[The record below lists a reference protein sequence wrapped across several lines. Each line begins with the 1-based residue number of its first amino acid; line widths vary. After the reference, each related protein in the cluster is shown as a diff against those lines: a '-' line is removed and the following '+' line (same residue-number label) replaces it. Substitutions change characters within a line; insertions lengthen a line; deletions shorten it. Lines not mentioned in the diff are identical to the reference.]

1 MSATGLSVANVANK
15 NLDWLRGVSPGTI
28 AGLYI
33 KLHTSAGD
41 PGAAGT
47 ANPSA
52 VTTRRQATMNA
63 ASGGQITLNVMSG
76 SYAMTATETIGYF
89 SVWDDPT
96 AGNFLF
102 SGQWTVARAVV
113 NGDTIVITTF
123 VVNNTPLAA

>member
-1 MSATGLSVANVANK
+1 MTVGLSIANIANP
-15 NLDWLRGVSPGTI
+15 NLNWLRGVAPPAI

-33 KLHTSAGD
+33 KLHIGD

-63 ASGGQITLNVMSG
+63 AASGQITLNAMSG
-76 SYAMTATETIGYF
+76 TYAMTTGETISHF
-89 SVWDDPT
+89 SVHDDPT

-102 SGQWTVARAVV
+102 SGAWTTPRAVV
-113 NGDTIVITTF
+113 NGDTIVIQTF

>member
-1 MSATGLSVANVANK
+1 MATGLHTVNIANK

-28 AGLYI
+28 ASLNI
-33 KLHTSAGD
+33 KLHTGD

-47 ANPSA
+47 ANASA
-52 VTTRRQATMNA
+52 VTTRRAATMNA
-63 ASGGQITLNVMSG
+63 ASGGQITLNAMSG
-76 SYAMTATETIGYF
+76 NYAMTATETIGYF

-102 SGQWTVARAVV
+102 SGQWTVARSVV
-113 NGDTIVITTF
+113 NGDTIVIQMF

>member
-1 MSATGLSVANVANK
+1 MPVGLHTVNIANK

-33 KLHTSAGD
+33 KLHTAD

-47 ANPSA
+47 TAPSA

-63 ASGGQITLNVMSG
+63 AASGQITLNAMSG
-76 SYAMTATETIGYF
+76 TYAMTTTETISHF
-89 SVWDDPT
+89 TVWDDAT

-102 SGQWTVARAVV
+102 SGAWTASRAVV
-113 NGDTIVITTF
+113 NGDTIVVQTF

>member
-1 MSATGLSVANVANK
+1 MTVGLHTVNIANK

-28 AGLYI
+28 ASLNI
-33 KLHTSAGD
+33 KLHTGD

-47 ANPSA
+47 ANASA
-52 VTTRRQATMNA
+52 VTTRRAATMNA

-76 SYAMTATETIGYF
+76 SYAMTTTETISHF
-89 SVWDDPT
+89 SVWDDVA

-102 SGQWTVARAVV
+102 SGAWTVARSVV
-113 NGDTIVITTF
+113 NGDTIVVQTF

>member
-1 MSATGLSVANVANK
+1 MTVGLSTANIANK

-28 AGLYI
+28 AGLFI
-33 KLHTSAGD
+33 ALHVGD

-47 ANPSA
+47 ANASA

-63 ASGGQITLNVMSG
+63 ASGGQITLSSMG
-76 SYAMTATETIGYF
+76 GTYAMTATETINNF
-89 SVWDDPT
+89 SVWDAST

-102 SGQWTVARAVV
+102 SGTWTVSRNVV
-113 NGDTIVITTF
+113 NGDTVVVNTF

>member
-1 MSATGLSVANVANK
+1 VTVGLHTVNIANK

-33 KLHTSAGD
+33 KLHTGD

-47 ANPSA
+47 TAPSA
-52 VTTRRQATMNA
+52 TTTRRAATMNA
-63 ASGGQITLNVMSG
+63 AASGQITLNAMSG
-76 SYAMTATETIGYF
+76 SYAMTATESISHF

-102 SGQWTVARAVV
+102 SGAWTVARSVV
-113 NGDTIVITTF
+113 NGDTIVVQTF
-123 VVNNTPLAA
+123 VVSNSPLAA

>member
-1 MSATGLSVANVANK
+1 MTVGLHTVNIANK

-33 KLHTSAGD
+33 KQHVGD

-63 ASGGQITLNVMSG
+63 ASGGQITLNAMSG
-76 SYAMTATETIGYF
+76 TYAMTTSETISHF

-102 SGQWTVARAVV
+102 SGQWTVSRTVV
-113 NGDTIVITTF
+113 NGDTIVIQTF

>member
-1 MSATGLSVANVANK
+1 MAVGLHTVNIANK

-33 KLHTSAGD
+33 KLHTND

-47 ANPSA
+47 ASA
-52 VTTRRQATMNA
+52 STVTTRRQATMNA
-63 ASGGQITLNVMSG
+63 ASSGQITLNAMSG
-76 SYAMTATETIGYF
+76 NYPMTATETISHF

-102 SGQWTVARAVV
+102 SGQWTVSRSVV
-113 NGDTIVITTF
+113 NGDTIVVQTF